1 MKAFIFTG
9 QGCQKEGMGKDLY
22 EKSAEA
28 RKLFEHANEVLGE
41 RYTDK
46 MFNSSEEFLLDT
58 RNTQLAVLI
67 YEVVTALSQDEIRPD
82 FMAGHSL
89 GEYSALIVS
98 GAISFEDGINLIKAR
113 GQILHDSFEKNPG
126 AMGAVIGLSDETV
139 ENVISEIGR
148 QNGEHIFI
156 ANYNGPGQLVIT
168 GTRIGVKHACKELK
182 KLGAKRA
189 LLLPMTASGHSPNAK
204 AEGDLLAK
212 HIRHLAIKPP
222 CCPIFQCVDGQPH
235 TSPDEIRTNLIHH
248 ITNPVQWTKITRNL
262 VAAGVDEFYEVGTDD
277 TLQKIVSR
285 MCPDKKVTSI
295 WAIDSYHNI
304 NPFNIEEL

>member
-22 EKSAEA
+22 EKSSEA
-28 RKLFEHANEVLGE
+28 RILFEKANNVLGI

-67 YEVVTALSQDEIRPD
+67 YEVVVAMAQKEIKPD

-113 GQILHDSFEKNPG
+113 GQILHDSFEKSPG
-126 AMGAVIGLSDETV
+126 AMGAVIGLPDETV
-139 ENVISEIGR
+139 ENVITEIGR
-148 QNGEHIFI
+148 QNGEHIYI

-182 KLGAKRA
+182 RLGAKRA
-189 LLLPMTASGHSPNAK
+189 LLLPMTASGHSPNAE
-204 AEGDLLAK
+204 AEGKQLAK
-212 HIRHLAIKPP
+212 HIQDITIKSP
-222 CCPIFQCVDGQPH
+222 CCPVYQCVDGLPH
-235 TSPDEIRTNLIHH
+235 TSPDEIKTNLIRH

-262 VAAGVDEFYEVGTDD
+262 MAAGVDEFYEVGTDD

-285 MCPDKKVTSI
+285 MCPDKLVTSI
-295 WAIDSYHNI
+295 WTIDTYHNI
-304 NPFNIEEL
+304 KPFNNEEL